1 MTSRRSFLK
10 ISTGIIALLGS
21 GLIFQNFKSLRV
33 KHILAS
39 ASHEKL
45 ALSVSLSK
53 KTSRLDL
60 VLNNQKVNG
69 TQVDSLGT
77 NWQFISPKLESNTA
91 YKLQLLSEDEAI
103 YKPWEIK
110 TFPSPHSEVENVS
123 ITSLAFLFYRKLVIM
138 FHQLAFHITL
148 IDFKITFGI
157 LKQTNGMYP

>member
-45 ALSVSLSK
+45 ALSVSVSK
-53 KTSRLDL
+53 KTSKLDL
-60 VLNNQKVNG
+60 VLNNQKVNC

-77 NWQFISPKLESNTA
+77 NWQFISPKLESNTT
-91 YKLQLLSEDEAI
+91 YKLQLLSEEEAI
-103 YKPWEIK
+103 YKPW
-110 TFPSPHSEVENVS
+110 
-123 ITSLAFLFYRKLVIM
+123 
-138 FHQLAFHITL
+138 
-148 IDFKITFGI
+148 
-157 LKQTNGMYP
+157 